1 MEPYIFGSRNK
12 IHIINLEKT
21 LSALN
26 RAVEHVREAST
37 NSNWRI
43 LFVGTKRAAADTIA
57 EQAQRAG
64 MPYINHRWLGGV
76 LTNYKTIRSS
86 VRRLQDL
93 EIKRDNGTFNK
104 LTKKEAQS
112 LHTEHAKLER
122 SLSGIKDMPGLPGA
136 LFVVD
141 IDYERI
147 AVNEAH
153 RLNIPIVGVVDT
165 NSDPEEVNY
174 VIPSNDDS
182 IRAIRLY
189 VTAIADACI
198 EGRESANIPVHQEV
212 QNVMTAAAPASMTT
226 DARNTSSKRRT
237 DRS

>member
-1 MEPYIFGSRNK
+1 MEPYIYCSRNK

-21 LSALN
+21 VASLEKA
-26 RAVEHVREAST
+26 AEYVRESST
-37 NSNWRI
+37 SANWRI
-43 LFVGTKRAAADTIA
+43 LFVGTKRAATETIA

-93 EIKRDNGTFNK
+93 EIRRDNGSFDK
-104 LTKKEAQS
+104 LSKKEAQS
-112 LHTEHAKLER
+112 LLAEHAKLER

-136 LFVVD
+136 LFIVD
-141 IDYERI
+141 IDYESI
-147 AVNEAH
+147 AVKEAH
-153 RLNIPIVGVVDT
+153 RLGIPIVGIVDT
-165 NSDPEEVNY
+165 NSNPEDVDY

-189 VTAIADACI
+189 VSAIADACVA
-198 EGRESANIPVHQEV
+198 GRQSADIPIHQTT
-212 QNVMTAAAPASMTT
+212 QNKMTAAASAGGDDSDAPA
-226 DARNTSSKRRT
+226 KPRRK
-237 DRS
+237 DGGA